1 MRLLETDYSELS
13 RPIPGSVFR
22 QGCSNV
28 RVVEKKEGK
37 IVKRICLLGLP
48 ATVMGVLSAACAAE
62 AQEQA
67 DELAKQLSNPIA
79 SLISVPL
86 QSNFEWGGGVDGDG
100 FAYTMNIQPVIPIS
114 ISDDWNL
121 ISRTILPIAYRDY
134 LPPPDGNTF
143 GLGDITQSLFFSP
156 KAPGPGGL
164 IWGVGPV
171 FLLPTATDDFLG
183 TGKFGT
189 GPTAVALKQTGPWTV
204 GVLAN
209 HIWSV
214 AGEDDREDVN
224 QTYLQPFVS
233 YGLGHGRTILL
244 NAESS
249 YDWVAEQWT
258 VPINL
263 GVSQV
268 FKVGDQAMSFQVGG
282 KYYAEAPEGGPDWGI
297 RTTLTLLFPK
307 K

>member
-1 MRLLETDYSELS
+1 ML
-13 RPIPGSVFR
+13 
-22 QGCSNV
+22 
-28 RVVEKKEGK
+28 EKKERK
-37 IVKRICLLGLP
+37 EVKRICLLGLP
-48 ATVMGVLSAACAAE
+48 ATVMGVLSATCAAE
-62 AQEQA
+62 AQEA

-79 SLISVPL
+79 SLISVPM
-86 QSNFEWGGGVDGDG
+86 QSNFEWGAGADGNG

-121 ISRTILPIAYRDY
+121 ISRTILPIAFRDY
-134 LPPPDGNTF
+134 LPSPDGNTF

-183 TGKFGT
+183 TGKFGI
-189 GPTAVALKQTGPWTV
+189 GPTGVALTQTGPWTV

-224 QTYLQPFVS
+224 QTYLQPFVA
-233 YGLGHGRTILL
+233 YGLGHGTTISLSV
-244 NAESS
+244 ESS
-249 YDWVAEQWT
+249 YDWVADQWT

-268 FKVGDQAMSFQVGG
+268 FKIGDQAMSFQVGG
-282 KYYAEAPEGGPDWGI
+282 KYYADAPEGGPEWGI
-297 RTTLTLLFPK
+297 RTTLTFLFPK